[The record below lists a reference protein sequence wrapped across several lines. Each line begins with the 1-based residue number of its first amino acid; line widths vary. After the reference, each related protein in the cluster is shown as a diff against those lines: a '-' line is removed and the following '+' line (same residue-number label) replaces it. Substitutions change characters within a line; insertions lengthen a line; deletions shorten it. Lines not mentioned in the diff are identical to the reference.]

1 MPVRGCSV
9 FTEMSLGS
17 REGIML
23 DEWPSKDYACV
34 IHEMFGRPVG
44 DILDILGIITHIH
57 LSRTI

>member
-1 MPVRGCSV
+1 
-9 FTEMSLGS
+9 MSLGS

-23 DEWPSKDYACV
+23 DEGHSINYACV

-44 DILDILGIITHIH
+44 DILDILGIITRIH